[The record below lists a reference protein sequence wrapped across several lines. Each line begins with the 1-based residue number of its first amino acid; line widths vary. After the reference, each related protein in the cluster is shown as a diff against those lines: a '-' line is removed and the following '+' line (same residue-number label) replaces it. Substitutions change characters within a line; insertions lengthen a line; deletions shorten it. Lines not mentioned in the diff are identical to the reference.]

1 MKTKVELIREYLNQ
15 YYRPEEWPT
24 LLWQADEWSRTQP
37 LAGLRI
43 LDGTP
48 MYRNTLGKYM
58 ALLAAGAELW
68 VPSRPA
74 MPCDKAIF
82 PLLEGFG
89 IRQAPRNMDDF
100 DMILDCS
107 GQFREL
113 HPRLGF
119 AELTRTGAH
128 RFEHTHYPV
137 ILADSGRIKRIET
150 TLGTGE
156 GFFRAMQQLGYTD
169 MAGKELLIIG
179 YGKVG
184 RGVLYYALKHGMKP
198 TVADVADVRDALP
211 AQVAFVD
218 AGNGEALSRAIL
230 NSWCTVT
237 VTGYVAALRHVPHQ
251 AAIAASEVLLANLGV
266 EDEFGPHI
274 PESRVLN
281 RKHPLNFLLNEPTS
295 MRFMETTMA
304 LHNACALELLTAD
317 LPHRCM
323 PPAPDVEESLLHI
336 ACTRGLIGDDVKQLH
351 AQANVNRP
359 HA

>member
-1 MKTKVELIREYLNQ
+1 MKTPVEQICEYLAP
-15 YYRPEEWPT
+15 YYSPEEWPT
-24 LLWQADEWSRTQP
+24 LLWQAEEWRKTRP

-48 MYRNTLGKYM
+48 MFRNTLGKYM

-68 VPSRPA
+68 VPARPA
-74 MPCDKAIF
+74 MPCDKSIF
-82 PLLEGFG
+82 PLLEKFG
-89 IRQAPRNMDDF
+89 IYQAPRGMDDF

-128 RFEHTHYPV
+128 RYEHTHYPV
-137 ILADSGRIKRIET
+137 IVADSGQIKRIET
-150 TLGTGE
+150 VLGTGD
-156 GFFRAMQQLGYTD
+156 GFFRALAELGYTD
-169 MAGKELLIIG
+169 WQEKELLIIG
-179 YGKVG
+179 CGKVG
-184 RGVLYYALKHGMKP
+184 RGILHYALKHGMKP
-198 TVADVADVRDALP
+198 TVADITDERPELP
-211 AQVAFVD
+211 AQVPYVD
-218 AGNGEALSRAIL
+218 ARNGQALSEAIL

-237 VTGYVAALRHVPHQ
+237 VTGHVAALRHVPQ
-251 AAIAASEVLLANLGV
+251 QQAIAASDVLLANMGV

-281 RKHPLNFLLNEPTS
+281 RKQPLNFLLDEPTS
-295 MRFMETTMA
+295 MRFIETTMA

-323 PPAPDVEESLLHI
+323 PPSPDVEERLLNI
-336 ACTRGLIGDDVKQLH
+336 ACSHGLIGNDVRQILETT
-351 AQANVNRP
+351 
-359 HA
+359 